1 MARKRKETNPV
12 SVIQDDAVLDVS
24 GAWYNPEQSGWG
36 VFLLNINEDTHSVAV
51 YTFDQKGNQLWLV
64 GAAPRGELDFSL
76 ESPTGVG
83 PFDSLTNKADR
94 PAGAI
99 SFDLVAPNKIAYNAT
114 VRTSVINPGTQ
125 FSPPPPEF
133 QTFEGVLKKIG

>member
-1 MARKRKETNPV
+1 MARKRAEKNPV
-12 SVIQDDAVLDVS
+12 NVIPEDAILDVS
-24 GAWYNPEQSGWG
+24 GAWYNPEKSGWG
-36 VFLLNINEDTHSVAV
+36 AVITNHGEETHSVAI
-51 YTFDQKGNQLWLV
+51 YTFDQKGNQLWFV
-64 GAAPRGELDFSL
+64 GATPRGDLDFSL
-76 ESPTGVG
+76 VSPTGAG

-99 SFDLVAPNKIAYNAT
+99 SFDLVAPNTLAYNAT
-114 VRTSVINPGTQ
+114 VRTAVVNPGTQ